1 MIAGGPEESPGA
13 VLVVGGGVGGMRAA
27 MDLAETGI
35 KCYLVE
41 ETPSLGGRVA
51 QLGFMFPTHDCVLCR
66 GSSDHGY
73 GCTRPAISPAFLD
86 HNRHPNIDLM
96 TNTEISDVT
105 GQAGDFAVTLTH
117 NPRYVDPERCTNCG
131 LCNTACPV
139 EIPSTFQ
146 MGLTMQKAA
155 YKVAPRSIPD
165 AYVIERGDYCN
176 DCKRCVSVCPTQAI
190 NLDEQPTSEQIH
202 VGAIILALG
211 YQPFSPRSLEEYGF
225 GRYDNVLT
233 SMQFERYVSRSGPT
247 EGFIVRPSD
256 GATPKRIAWLQ
267 CIGSRDQERPYC
279 SSICCM
285 FATKEAMLA
294 KQRAPDAECQVF
306 IMDER
311 AFNKEYNA
319 YWHRAEREYNV
330 KYTRCRVSML
340 REAAGSKNLT
350 VAYQAEDGTHKE
362 EEFDLVILSVGTR
375 PPAGADE
382 LSRKLGIDLNEF
394 GFCMTDKFAPLETSE
409 PGIFVC
415 GAFSSPKEIAETI
428 IEASGAAS
436 GAMRLLRDRLGLL
449 QVDRQYPFLPRNG
462 FPEERDVTGEAT
474 RTGVF
479 VCRCGTSISGTI
491 DTESVTSYAR
501 SLPGVAFARELDYA
515 CFPDGTD
522 CIEAVTKELGLNRV
536 VVAACSHRTH
546 ESLFQRVL
554 RETGLN
560 PYLLEMINLREHC
573 AWVHEGQPAAATRKA
588 KELVRLAVARAEK
601 LEPLSRT
608 LLSPQ
613 REALVIG
620 GGISGMTA
628 ALAIADSGFDVTLLE
643 KDAVLGGNLHHIYY
657 VAEGHNPQRLLRD
670 VINRVVGHEHIR
682 VMTQTEL
689 IQHSGHVGE
698 FTSVVRTQRPGAA
711 PLDTTV
717 NHAVTIVA
725 VGGREWSGDVY
736 QYGLNPR
743 VLTMSELEERI
754 THQPEEISRLK
765 QVVVIQCVH
774 PAEGEEYCSRICC
787 TNTIKNAI
795 RIKLLNPECQ
805 VVVLYKN
812 IVTYGFREQYYNEA
826 RRRGVLFVRYDD
838 DHLPQVTDTDGKLSV
853 EALDPTLHEMLHLE
867 PDLLLLSTAVLP
879 AEKTSELAAILNVP
893 LSSEGFFMEN
903 HLKMRPMDFTD
914 DGIYLCGAAHY
925 PKFIEEC
932 IAQAEATAARAMT
945 VLMQDSLFVGGV
957 VAQVDPTKCTGCL
970 TCVRICPFSIPRV
983 DPAQAGIGSIMGA
996 AYIDPARC
1004 QGCGTCTAECPAVAI
1019 QLVNYRDA
1027 QIMLPEIGGLGR
1039 WLPDVVAAE

>member
-1 MIAGGPEESPGA
+1 MTTESERNPGA

-27 MDLAETGI
+27 MDLAEVGI

-86 HNRHPNIDLM
+86 NNRHPNIAVM
-96 TNTEISDVT
+96 TDTEVAAVA

-117 NPRYVDPERCTNCG
+117 NPRYVDPARCTNCG

-146 MGLTMQKAA
+146 MGLTMQKAV

-165 AYVIERGDYCN
+165 AYVIERGPYCN
-176 DCKRCVSVCPTQAI
+176 DCRRCVSVCPTQAI
-190 NLDEQPTSEQIH
+190 NLDEQPASEEIR

-211 YQPFSPRSLEEYGF
+211 YQPFSPHNLEEFGF
-225 GRYDNVLT
+225 GRYPNVLT

-247 EGFIVRPSD
+247 EGVIVRPSD
-256 GATPKRIAWLQ
+256 GTAPKRIAWLQ

-294 KQRAPDAECQVF
+294 KQRLPDAHCQVF
-306 IMDER
+306 VMDER

-330 KYTRCRVSML
+330 QYTRCRVSML
-340 REAAGSKNLT
+340 REVADSKNLI
-350 VAYQAEDGTHKE
+350 VGYQSEDGQHKE
-362 EEFDLVILSVGTR
+362 EEFDLAILSVGTR
-375 PPAGADE
+375 PPVGADE
-382 LSRKLGIDLNEF
+382 LSRKLGIDLNQF
-394 GFCMTDKFAPLETSE
+394 GFCLTDKFAPLETSQ

-436 GAMRLLRDRLGLL
+436 GAMGLLRDRLGLL

-462 FPEERDVTGEAT
+462 FPPQRDVAEEIA

-479 VCRCGTSISGTI
+479 VCRCGESISGTI
-491 DTESVTSYAR
+491 DTAAVVTYAR
-501 SLPGVAFARELDYA
+501 TLPGVAFAREMDYA
-515 CFPDGTD
+515 CFPEGTD
-522 CIEAVTKELGLNRV
+522 CLKAVIGELGLNRV

-546 ESLFQRVL
+546 ESLFQRVV

-560 PYLLEMINLREHC
+560 PYLMEMINLREQC
-573 AWVHEGQPAAATRKA
+573 AWVHEGQPVAATRKA
-588 KELVRLAVARAEK
+588 KELVRLAVARAAK
-601 LEPLSRT
+601 LESLSRI

-613 REALVIG
+613 RQALVLG

-628 ALAIADSGFDVTLLE
+628 ALAIADGGVDVTLVE
-643 KDAVLGGNLHHIYY
+643 KDPVLGGNLHHVYY
-657 VAEGHNPQRLLRD
+657 VAEGHSPQRLLRD

-682 VMTQTEL
+682 VMTQTEI
-689 IQHSGHVGE
+689 IQHRGHVGE
-698 FTSVVRTQRPGAA
+698 FTSVLRTHRSGAT
-711 PLDTTV
+711 PNDSTV

-725 VGGREWSGDVY
+725 VGGREWHGDVY
-736 QYGLNPR
+736 LYGRNPH
-743 VLTMSELEERI
+743 VMTQSELEERI
-754 THQPEEISRLK
+754 IGQPENISTLK
-765 QVVVIQCVH
+765 QVVMIQCVR
-774 PAEGEEYCSRICC
+774 PPGGEEYCSRICC
-787 TNTIKNAI
+787 TSTIKNAM
-795 RIKLLNPECQ
+795 RIKLLNPECL
-805 VVVLYKN
+805 VIVLYKN
-812 IVTYGFREQYYNEA
+812 IITYGFREQYYNEA
-826 RRRGVLFVRYDD
+826 RRRGVIFVRYDD
-838 DHLPQVTDTDGKLSV
+838 DHQPEVAAVGGRLTV
-853 EALDPTLHEMLHLE
+853 AARDPALHEMLRLE
-867 PDLLLLSTAVLP
+867 PDLLVLSTAIVP
-879 AEKTSELAAILNVP
+879 AENNRELAALLNVP

-903 HLKMRPMDFTD
+903 HLKMRPMDFTE
-914 DGIYLCGAAHY
+914 DGIFLCGVAHY

-932 IAQAEATAARAMT
+932 IAQAEATASRAMT
-945 VLMQDSLFVGGV
+945 VLMQDSLYAGGV
-957 VAQVDPTKCTGCL
+957 VAQVDQTKCTGCL

-983 DPAQAGIGSIMGA
+983 EPQQMGVGAIKGA
-996 AYIDPARC
+996 AYIDPVRC

-1019 QLVNYRDA
+1019 QLVNYKDT

-1039 WLPDVVAAE
+1039 WLPDMVGTE